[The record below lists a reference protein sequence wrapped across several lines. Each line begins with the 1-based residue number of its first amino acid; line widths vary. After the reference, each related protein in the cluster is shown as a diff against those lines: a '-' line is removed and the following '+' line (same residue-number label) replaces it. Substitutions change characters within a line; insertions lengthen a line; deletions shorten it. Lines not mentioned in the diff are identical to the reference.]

1 MRLSIFTSL
10 LLLLLTSC
18 STGPDSTSSNPAKT
32 AADNPSKET
41 KAKPSKRAYTQEELN
56 QPYSTVS
63 PWRYLITSPDA
74 MYFEKMATLS
84 SHARTIH
91 ASGHTLLL
99 PRDQTFLEDKT
110 WKGIME
116 EETREVLDRFVGA
129 HIIKGIQSPKG
140 LIGVYEDLNGNAVV
154 IETRDDGE
162 QICGG
167 ARLLGQVVE
176 TDNGIVIPVMGMV
189 EDIRWD

>member
-32 AADNPSKET
+32 EADNPSKEN
-41 KAKPSKRAYTQEELN
+41 KAAPSKRAYTQEELN

-63 PWRYLITSPDA
+63 PWRYMITSPDA
-74 MYFEKMATLS
+74 MYFEKMATAS
-84 SHARTIH
+84 SHARAIH
-91 ASGHTLLL
+91 SAGYTLLL

-110 WKGIME
+110 WKGIMKE
-116 EETREVLDRFVGA
+116 ENREVLDRFVGA

-140 LIGVYEDLNGNAVV
+140 LIGVYEDLNGNAVA
-154 IETRDDGE
+154 IETRADGE